1 MVHPSC
7 VQTPSI
13 AVNAL
18 ALVRDSRNRPAFD
31 STRTAPPTSASAD
44 PSTATRTPPPVN
56 WPALTAS
63 NVATLLGD
71 DGEDDE
77 PLQAANSD
85 ASVAID
91 AALPASPQKRRRE
104 MRVSISDIALIAS
117 VCWGDTCCP

>member
-31 STRTAPPTSASAD
+31 STRTAPPTSANAD
-44 PSTATRTPPPVN
+44 PSTATRTPPAVN

-63 NVATLLGD
+63 SVATVLGD
-71 DGEDDE
+71 DGEDDDE
-77 PLQAANSD
+77 PLHAVNSE

-91 AALPASPQKRRRE
+91 AALPASPQKRR
-104 MRVSISDIALIAS
+104 
-117 VCWGDTCCP
+117 